1 MFTNNGEG
9 KNVIKIIIE
18 SLESCVCTEL
28 IMNVL
33 CHADFG
39 SWHNSDIEGFIDYV
53 SKIIDPDE

>member
-1 MFTNNGEG
+1 M
-9 KNVIKIIIE
+9 IKIIIE